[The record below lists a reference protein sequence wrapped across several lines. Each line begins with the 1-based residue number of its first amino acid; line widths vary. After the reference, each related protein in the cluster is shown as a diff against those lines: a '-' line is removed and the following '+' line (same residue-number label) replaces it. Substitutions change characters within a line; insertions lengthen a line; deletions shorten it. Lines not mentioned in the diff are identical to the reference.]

1 MPFILTFQLLYA
13 ASLSYSLGLSKLD
26 KILIKEYFSKYICRK
41 LNHRHNIVMKLRS
54 FFLIIISALLMSGCC
69 DKKEDV
75 RILYWNIQNGMW
87 ADQGNNYDNFVAWIN
102 EQAPDIC
109 VWAEAESRYRTG
121 TKTKMAGCEEA
132 YFPYNWD
139 LFARRYGHEYVVMVG
154 KRDTFPQVITSKFP
168 IRLVDRI
175 NGNGEDII
183 VVHGSGHAQV
193 DVNGKTINFVT
204 VHTYP
209 FKYAYLAEDPQ
220 KSSEE
225 QGGDI
230 FRATEMKHICEESI
244 LKYDPKGKE
253 MWMLVGDFNA
263 IARTDNDIYKK
274 ADDDKCFMLHD
285 YIDANTPFID
295 VMKTWYPDEFQH
307 TTLSKRRIDFMYVTK
322 PLYDVITNAETI
334 RNGYA
339 TSTRDPELKFCYPS
353 DHYPLVIDVRL

>member
-1 MPFILTFQLLYA
+1 
-13 ASLSYSLGLSKLD
+13 
-26 KILIKEYFSKYICRK
+26 
-41 LNHRHNIVMKLRS
+41 
-54 FFLIIISALLMSGCC
+54 MSGCC
-69 DKKEDV
+69 DTKEDV

-121 TKTKMAGCEEA
+121 TATKMAGCEEA

-168 IRLVDRI
+168 IRIVDRI

-193 DVNGKTINFVT
+193 EVNGETINFVT

-209 FKYAYLAEDPQ
+209 FKYAYLAEDRQ
-220 KSSEE
+220 KSAEE

-244 LKYDPKGKE
+244 LKHDPKGKE

-263 IARTDNDIYKK
+263 IARTDNDVYKR
-274 ADDDKCFMLHD
+274 AEDDKCFMLHD
-285 YIDANTPFID
+285 YIDENTPFID
-295 VMKTWYPDEFQH
+295 VMKSWYPDEFQH
-307 TTLSKRRIDFMYVTK
+307 TTLSKRRIDFMYVTE
-322 PLYDVITNAETI
+322 PLYEKIVNAETI
-334 RNGYA
+334 RDGYA
-339 TSTRDPELKFCYPS
+339 TSVRNTEGLSSFCYPS
-353 DHYPLVIDVRL
+353 DHYPLVIDIKL